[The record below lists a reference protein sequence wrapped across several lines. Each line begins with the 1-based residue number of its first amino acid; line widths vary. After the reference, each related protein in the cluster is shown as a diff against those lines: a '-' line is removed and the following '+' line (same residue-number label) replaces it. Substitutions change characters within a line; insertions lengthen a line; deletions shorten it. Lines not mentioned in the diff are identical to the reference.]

1 MTNNEI
7 AIINGYIEDLNVNN
21 SKLAS
26 DAYEANLE
34 ALMELNQ
41 IYFEKIR
48 EYKELALTDADEAA
62 KLQADIDA

>member
-26 DAYEANLE
+26 DAYEANSE

-41 IYFEKIR
+41 TYFEKS
-48 EYKELALTDADEAA
+48 
-62 KLQADIDA
+62 